1 MPLLCFGPRSIVL
14 GAALCWL
21 PWLLYA
27 KPCLARQTHTP
38 QTADTIGLE
47 ALQAQALREGEAGQ
61 ASAALR
67 DYQQAL
73 ARDPTWKEGWWNL
86 AALQYSADQFA
97 DAATTLRRVV
107 AFAPDLG
114 MAWSLL
120 GLSEFETK
128 DFANALSHLE
138 KAHAL
143 GIPDD
148 LEMQRIST
156 YHLALLL
163 LRSSQF
169 DRASDLLLTTFR
181 NGLLSAQVKTA
192 LGLALLRVP
201 LLPSDLDPSQEALV
215 ATAGNLA
222 AEDASDTD
230 TALAHFPALLQSYP
244 EVPYLH
250 YAYGLA
256 LAKAARTRQAFALL
270 EQETKI
276 SPASPLPWIAISHLA
291 LSAGKTATPAAQ
303 RAVALAPTSKA
314 AHDALAA
321 ALLASGDRDHA
332 AREQKLAA
340 SLDATSRPPEQRL
353 LVRYANKTLAG
364 PDPTPAPALWSRAM
378 QEYSQFQF
386 PAAAADL
393 KEYLRRN
400 PANGT
405 GWAVLGLSEF
415 ALNDLDSS
423 LLHLERGEQL
433 GLSGSPQSLQ
443 SAKYTLGLL
452 LIRAG
457 EFDHATDVLASAL
470 KTDPREADSDSN
482 ASSNA
487 VSASN
492 SDFDARIELALG
504 LAVLRQPTLPAHTT
518 PNQTSLLRTT
528 GKISLLLRRSQ
539 YDAAFPLLRKLLQQ
553 YPKTPFLHYIYGT
566 ALLAVSEFEEAAAQ
580 MQAELPLSPAS
591 DLPLVRLA
599 SIALRQHHPA
609 DAIVWVKRALMLSP
623 NSADAHYLYGR
634 AALEQADDPI
644 ALRELK
650 AAASLSPNSPEI
662 HFNLAKAY
670 ARARMPE
677 QAERE
682 RAAFTGLNAAAEAQR
697 SQSGTQ
703 IYAGPHDA
711 GDITPAAPTQAAS
724 SSQLPD

>member
-1 MPLLCFGPRSIVL
+1 MPLLRFGPRSIAL

-21 PWLLYA
+21 PWLFYA
-27 KPCLARQTHTP
+27 RPCVP
-38 QTADTIGLE
+38 QQAPAQQATNTIGLE
-47 ALQAQALREGEAGQ
+47 SLQAQALREGEAGQ
-61 ASAALR
+61 APAALR

-73 ARDPTWKEGWWNL
+73 ARDATWKEGWWNL

-128 DFANALSHLE
+128 DFANALSHLG

-143 GIPDD
+143 GTPDD
-148 LEMQRIST
+148 LEMQRVST

-169 DRASDLLLTTFR
+169 DSASDLLLTTFR

-192 LGLALLRVP
+192 LALALLRVP
-201 LLPSDLDPSQEALV
+201 LLPNDLDPSQEALV
-215 ATAGNLA
+215 AAAGNLA

-230 TALAHFPALLQSYP
+230 TALAHFPTLLQSYP

-250 YAYGLA
+250 YAYGLV
-256 LAKAARTRQAFALL
+256 LAKAGRARQAFAPL

-276 SPASPLPWIAISHLA
+276 SPTSPLPWIAISHLD
-291 LSAGKTATPAAQ
+291 LSSGKPATLAAQ
-303 RAVALAPTSKA
+303 KAVALAPTSKA
-314 AHDALAA
+314 AHEALAA

-340 SLDATSRPPEQRL
+340 SLDAAPQPPEQRL
-353 LVRYANKTLAG
+353 LLRYANKTLAAA
-364 PDPTPAPALWSRAM
+364 DPTTDPALWSRAM
-378 QEYSQFQF
+378 QEYSQSQF

-415 ALNDLDSS
+415 ARNDLDGA

-457 EFDHATDVLASAL
+457 EFYHATDVLASAL
-470 KTDPREADSDSN
+470 KTAPHNAD
-482 ASSNA
+482 
-487 VSASN
+487 SASN
-492 SDFDARIELALG
+492 ADSDARIELALG
-504 LAVLRQPTLPAHTT
+504 VALLRQPALPA
-518 PNQTSLLRTT
+518 QTAPPQASLLRTA

-539 YDAAFPLLRKLLQQ
+539 YDAAFPLLGQLLQQ
-553 YPKTPFLHYIYGT
+553 YPQTPFLHYVYGT
-566 ALLAVSEFEEAAAQ
+566 ALLAVSEFDEAAAQ

-609 DAIVWVKRALMLSP
+609 DAIVWAKRALLLSP
-623 NSADAHYLYGR
+623 NSTDAHYLYGR
-634 AALEQADDPI
+634 AALEQADDPT
-644 ALRELK
+644 ALRELET
-650 AAASLSPNSPEI
+650 AASLSPNSPEI

-670 ARARMPE
+670 ARAQMPE

-682 RAAFTGLNAAAEAQR
+682 RAAFTELNAAAEAQR
-697 SQSGTQ
+697 RRSGTQ

-711 GDITPAAPTQAAS
+711 GDITPAAPTQPAS
-724 SSQLPD
+724 SSSSSQSPD

>member
-1 MPLLCFGPRSIVL
+1 MPLLRFGPRSIAL

-21 PWLLYA
+21 PWILCA
-27 KPCLARQTHTP
+27 KSCPAQQAPTP
-38 QTADTIGLE
+38 QAANTIGLE

-61 ASAALR
+61 ASTALR

-86 AALQYSADQFA
+86 AALQYSADQFT

-148 LEMQRIST
+148 LEMQRVST

-169 DRASDLLLTTFR
+169 DRAFDLLLTTFR

-201 LLPSDLDPSQEALV
+201 LLPNDLDPSQEALV

-222 AEDASDTD
+222 AEEASDTD
-230 TALAHFPALLQSYP
+230 TALAQFPTLLQSYP

-256 LAKAARTRQAFALL
+256 LAKVGRTQQAFALL

-276 SPASPLPWIAISHLA
+276 SPASPLPWIAISHLD
-291 LSAGKTATPAAQ
+291 LSAGKAATPAAQ
-303 RAVALAPTSKA
+303 KAITLAPTSKA

-340 SLDATSRPPEQRL
+340 SLDATPQPPEQRL
-353 LVRYANKTLAG
+353 LLRYANKTLAAA
-364 PDPTPAPALWSRAM
+364 DPTPDPALWSRAM
-378 QEYSQFQF
+378 QEYSQSQF

-415 ALNDLDSS
+415 ALNDFDNS

-443 SAKYTLGLL
+443 SAEYTLGLL
-452 LIRAG
+452 LIRVG
-457 EFDHATDVLASAL
+457 EFDHATDVLTSAL
-470 KTDPREADSDSN
+470 KTDPPNANS
-482 ASSNA
+482 ASS
-487 VSASN
+487 

-504 LAVLRQPTLPAHTT
+504 LALLRQPTLPAQTAAR
-518 PNQTSLLRTT
+518 QTSLLRTA
-528 GKISLLLRRSQ
+528 GNISLLLRRSQ
-539 YDAAFPLLRKLLQQ
+539 YDAAFPLLRQLLQQ
-553 YPKTPFLHYIYGT
+553 YPRTPFLHYVYGT
-566 ALLAVSEFEEAAAQ
+566 ALLAVSEFDEAAAQ
-580 MQAELPLSPAS
+580 MQAELPLSPTG

-609 DAIVWVKRALMLSP
+609 DTIAWAKRALILSP

-634 AALEQADDPI
+634 AALEQADDPT
-644 ALRELK
+644 ALRELE

-662 HFNLAKAY
+662 HFNLARAY
-670 ARARMPE
+670 ARAQMTE

-682 RAAFTGLNAAAEAQR
+682 RAAFTELNAAAEAQR

-711 GDITPAAPTQAAS
+711 GDITPATPTQAAS
-724 SSQLPD
+724 SSQLPR